1 MASYALRRLLQ
12 AVPTLLAIITLAF
25 FLMRAAPGG
34 PFDGERA
41 LPPAIE
47 ANLKRAYHLDQ
58 PLPAQFAHYLG
69 GVARGD
75 FGPSFT
81 YKDFSVADLLAAGFP
96 ISLRLGL
103 AAAMLA
109 VLLGGG
115 LGVVAALRRDGW
127 IDHAVMGLALV
138 GVTLPNFVVA
148 PLLTLLFGLTLHWL
162 PVAGWGDGTLA
173 DDLAH
178 MVLPV
183 AALALPQVA
192 VVARLTRSGLVEA
205 LRANFVRTA
214 RAKGLGGPAI
224 LFRHVLR
231 PALLPVVSYL
241 GPAVAGLVTGSVVVE
256 QIFALPGIGRYFV
269 QGAINRDYTLVM
281 GTVIL
286 YGTLIVLMNLA
297 VDLAY
302 GLLDPRVRYE

>member
-1 MASYALRRLLQ
+1 MQ